1 MKNVRIGLI
10 GAGGWGRDHARG
22 YTSASNV
29 NLVAVADI
37 DAAKAN
43 ALAAEF
49 NVPKAYGT
57 IDELLADTSVDA
69 VSIVIPNAFHAEVA
83 IQALEAGKPVMLDKP
98 FALCLADAQRVVDKA
113 REAGVTF
120 MMGMNQRFNRDTQI
134 LKRHIG
140 NGALGEIYHAK
151 AYWLR
156 RSGVPNIGSWFSRKE
171 LSGGGPMIDI
181 GVHLLDVCLHLMD
194 NFDPV
199 SVTAATYAKLAPRL
213 PAVQAAGETF
223 NVEDFATAVIRMRN
237 GATVQLEASWMLHQA
252 DANRQDVELYGTKA
266 GATLYPVRLHRKG
279 EAGYEHIEPAP
290 MEDLPFSHCSRY
302 QHFAEVLQG
311 KAEQLVS
318 WEQSL
323 AVQRILDA
331 VYQSAREGREI
342 VLPS

>member
-1 MKNVRIGLI
+1 MNKIRIGLI

-22 YTSASNV
+22 YTAAPNV
-29 NLVAVADI
+29 DLVAVADT
-37 DAAKAN
+37 DLTKAK
-43 ALAAEF
+43 ALAADF
-49 NVPKAYGT
+49 HVPQAYGS
-57 IDELLADTSVDA
+57 IEALLADTSVDA

-98 FALCLADAQRVVDKA
+98 FALSLADAQRVVDKA
-113 REAGVTF
+113 RDLKVTF

-134 LKRHIG
+134 LKGHIAKG
-140 NGALGEIYHAK
+140 VVGEVYHAK

-171 LSGGGPMIDI
+171 LSGGGPMIDL

-199 SVTAATYAKLAPRL
+199 SVTAATFEMLAPQL
-213 PAVQAAGETF
+213 PAVREAGAAY
-223 NVEDFATAVIRMRN
+223 NVEDFATALIRMRN
-237 GATVQLEASWMLHQA
+237 GATVQLETSWMLHQA
-252 DANRQDVELYGTKA
+252 EGNRQDVELYGANA
-266 GATLYPVRLHRKG
+266 GATLYPVRLHREG
-279 EAGYEHIEPAP
+279 ASGYEHVELTATG
-290 MEDLPFSHCSRY
+290 DLPFPHCSRY
-302 QHFAEVLQG
+302 QHFADVLQG

-331 VYQSAREGREI
+331 VYRSAREGREI
-342 VLPS
+342 AF